1 MLESEQLRLE
11 TDNAGP
17 QEELEYWKSRAA
29 RLSLLVDQVS
39 SDPCRITVATL
50 KAAKC
55 KLVKVWKECEQKVIK
70 YFVEAAE
77 NAKFLN
83 VIEKSSHAIY
93 LEDPCR
99 MKKSLFR
106 LLHVVKM
113 IYNISTFYNSPERVA
128 SLLVK
133 ITNVVIQSCRRYI
146 TDNGVVNIWD
156 QQPEVIEKKLSECI
170 KLNEQYREAYHEIR
184 ARKEG
189 REKKEFSF
197 SEQYIFGRFDYF
209 CTRLQKIRNMFAKI
223 KLYSLLFKTR
233 MEGLL
238 IWELI
243 EDDQKYFEAAVKFLR
258 MKEYDYLDFRNTQFD
273 KDYNDF
279 MTRTDTLTDR
289 LRLELENAYK
299 NIWGTPHSFQYIARF
314 EKLSKLFPIGGLKEK
329 YTMVIGCFE
338 AEMEGV
344 LKVFKKQN
352 VKAPVARIFPETA
365 GKVYWVRSLLF
376 HLKYFIDHFQ
386 ANESFHKLAE
396 YKKIVKQY
404 NEAGVLLM
412 KYEINV
418 QEAFKSFKIH
428 QIECMIARPILKA
441 EDGGEISVN
450 FDPILNNFLHENH
463 KLCKLDIALP
473 SVNRFLIKR
482 KPWFHQFKAESRTP
496 ET

>member
-1 MLESEQLRLE
+1 MSSE
-11 TDNAGP
+11 
-17 QEELEYWKSRAA
+17 
-29 RLSLLVDQVS
+29 
-39 SDPCRITVATL
+39 PCRITVATL

-93 LEDPCR
+93 LEDPAR

-133 ITNVVIQSCRRYI
+133 ITNVVIQSCRRFI
-146 TDNGVVNIWD
+146 TDNGSVNIWD
-156 QQPEVIEKKLSECI
+156 QQPDVIEKKLAECI
-170 KLNEQYREAYHEIR
+170 KLNSQYREAYHEIKK
-184 ARKEG
+184 RKEG

-209 CTRLQKIRNMFAKI
+209 CTRLQNILNMFSKI
-223 KLYSLLFKTR
+223 KLYTLLFKTR
-233 MEGLL
+233 LESLL
-238 IWELI
+238 AWELI

-279 MTRTDTLTDR
+279 MTRTDTLTER
-289 LRLELENAYK
+289 LRVELENAYK
-299 NIWGTPHSFQYIARF
+299 DIWGTPHSFQYIARF

-329 YTMVIGCFE
+329 YTRVIGCFQ

-344 LKVFKKQN
+344 MKVFKKQN
-352 VKAPVARIFPETA
+352 SKAPIARIYPETA

-376 HLKYFIDHFQ
+376 HLKYFIDHFH

-404 NEAGVLLM
+404 NDAGVLLM
-412 KYEINV
+412 RYEIHV

-428 QIECMIARPILKA
+428 QIESMIARPIMKT

-463 KLCKLDIALP
+463 KLCKLDIPLP
-473 SVNRFLIKR
+473 SVNKFLIKR
-482 KPWFHQFKAESRTP
+482 KPWFHEFKDMVEMTLSRYYGVVTALAP
-496 ET
+496 DLRKLFYPHLR

>member
-1 MLESEQLRLE
+1 M
-11 TDNAGP
+11 
-17 QEELEYWKSRAA
+17 
-29 RLSLLVDQVS
+29 DQVS

-50 KAAKC
+50 KAGKC

-77 NAKFLN
+77 NAKFLT

-156 QQPEVIEKKLSECI
+156 QQPEIIEKKLSECI
-170 KLNEQYREAYHEIR
+170 KLNGQYREAYHEIR
-184 ARKEG
+184 TRREG

-209 CTRLQKIRNMFAKI
+209 CTRLQNILNMFAKI
-223 KLYSLLFKTR
+223 KLYSHLFKTKL
-233 MEGLL
+233 ESLL
-238 IWELI
+238 VWELI

-279 MTRTDTLTDR
+279 MTRTDTLTER
-289 LRLELENAYK
+289 LRVELENAYK
-299 NIWGTPHSFQYIARF
+299 DIWGTPHSFQYI
-314 EKLSKLFPIGGLKEK
+314 
-329 YTMVIGCFE
+329 
-338 AEMEGV
+338 
-344 LKVFKKQN
+344 
-352 VKAPVARIFPETA
+352 
-365 GKVYWVRSLLF
+365 
-376 HLKYFIDHFQ
+376 
-386 ANESFHKLAE
+386 
-396 YKKIVKQY
+396 
-404 NEAGVLLM
+404 
-412 KYEINV
+412 
-418 QEAFKSFKIH
+418 
-428 QIECMIARPILKA
+428 
-441 EDGGEISVN
+441 
-450 FDPILNNFLHENH
+450 
-463 KLCKLDIALP
+463 
-473 SVNRFLIKR
+473 
-482 KPWFHQFKAESRTP
+482 SR
-496 ET
+496 